1 MLKNKLNSRWLI
13 SLLILLAACQTQ
25 PTVINHNPPVLSVSF
40 DKFVEAACPLDVN
53 GNVNCGFDHPL
64 SALDCDDIF
73 EPPSLFGG
81 LDPTYPI
88 AICEVDAIYGNS
100 TDETKAEIDAGEYFY
115 YAGGLSGKYIR
126 YVIFRNDEFLLLKSE
141 NEFRDV
147 YAPIE
152 SPEEALSYVL
162 AVTNLSAYY
171 GIVLDPV
178 SEYVVDTIE
187 DTFVIATSDGYDLL
201 LYAYAAF
208 GCEPHWTS
216 AVLVHVS
223 RAGIIQDLSRTNVFR
238 DPSLDDVC
246 FD

>member
-1 MLKNKLNSRWLI
+1 MNNKPHIWLMI
-13 SLLILLAACQTQ
+13 SLLFLLAACQTQ
-25 PTVINHNPPVLSVSF
+25 PKIINHNPPSLSVSF
-40 DKFVEAACPLDVN
+40 SKFQEMACPLDEN
-53 GNVNCGFDHPL
+53 GNLNCGSGHPL
-64 SALDCDDIF
+64 SGLDCDNIL

-81 LDPTYPI
+81 LDPSYPI
-88 AICEVDAIYGNS
+88 AICQVDLIYGNS
-100 TDETKAEIDAGEYFY
+100 NDETKAEIDAGEYFY

-126 YVIFRNDEFLLLKSE
+126 YAIFRNDEFLLLKSE
-141 NEFRDV
+141 KEFRDA

-171 GIVLDPV
+171 GIVLDPA

-187 DTFVIATSDGYDLL
+187 GTFVTTTSDGYDLL
-201 LYAYAAF
+201 LYSYAAF
-208 GCEPHWTS
+208 GCGPHWTS

-223 RAGIIQDLSRTNVFR
+223 GAGIIQELSRTQVFR